1 MFHFVGHTSEHH
13 VMNDATTLPWVHIS
27 ARKYVFNVCFF
38 KSAFVGHTYLI
49 AFEYILKVIA
59 QLLSEKVRRFCYVCI
74 YT

>member
-13 VMNDATTLPWVHIS
+13 VMNDAKPQPGVHVF
-27 ARKYVFNVCFF
+27 ARKYVFNVCVF
-38 KSAFVGHTYLI
+38 KSAFVGHTHLI